1 MCNAS
6 EDVRSALEAVS
17 PGTLRG
23 LREKIGGVVSEGTL
37 GRILNRKRVGTKS
50 MRLVAAAVGVEYRQR
65 ESWER
70 RRALR
75 EACRARGFTLEHAAE
90 QWLLLTSG
98 EGG

>member
-1 MCNAS
+1 MCSAS
-6 EDVRSALEAVS
+6 EDVRSALEAAN

-65 ESWER
+65 ESWEN

-75 EACRARGFTLEHAAE
+75 KACRDRGFTLEYAAQ
-90 QWLLLTSG
+90 QWLLLTS
-98 EGG
+98 EGGT